1 MTICPSPLPS
11 PKPTSP
17 IELFFNEN
25 YLDEFQDTEFKR
37 KIINMV
43 NEFNDLK
50 EGMNY
55 LDELKEKRNKFL
67 VKVQE
72 NTNAAEWNGGDCI
85 SYCCVAMTK
94 YHDQK
99 AT

>member
-1 MTICPSPLPS
+1 MRICPSPLPS

-25 YLDEFQDTEFKR
+25 YLDELQDTEFKR
-37 KIINMV
+37 KIINTV
-43 NEFNDLK
+43 KEFKNLK

-55 LDELKEKRNKFL
+55 LNELKEKRNKFL

-72 NTNAAEWNGGDCI
+72 NRNAAE
-85 SYCCVAMTK
+85 
-94 YHDQK
+94 
-99 AT
+99 